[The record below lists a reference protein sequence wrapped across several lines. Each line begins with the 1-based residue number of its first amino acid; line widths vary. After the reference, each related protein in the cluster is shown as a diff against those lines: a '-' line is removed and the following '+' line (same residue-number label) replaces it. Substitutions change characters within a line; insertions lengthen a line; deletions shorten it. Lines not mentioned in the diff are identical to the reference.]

1 MEDTP
6 YQILFLEDSGL
17 IREKVSP
24 LLRGGRL
31 ARFAVHEAESLAEGL
46 AMIRNVAVDA
56 VLLDLGLPDSRGL
69 HTLQAVRKA
78 VPHVAVVILTADDS
92 DATVMEAMREGAQD
106 YLLKEEITGPLLQR
120 TLRYAIERN
129 RLEEELRRRANYD
142 SLTGLFS
149 RPHLMERL
157 RSALREAREE
167 DTPLA
172 VCLCDLDQLKEVND
186 THGHRQGDAVL
197 ETFGALIRRGIQKTG
212 YGGRYGGDEFLL
224 VFPALSADRAE
235 EIVEGIRRPFA
246 EHAFPLEPNGNFHVT
261 STFGVASL
269 TPAMNTSRELIQ
281 AADEALYEGK
291 KQGHNK
297 VVRRG

>member
-1 MEDTP
+1 MEEVP

-31 ARFAVHEAESLAEGL
+31 AHFAIHEAASLADGL
-46 AMIRNVAVDA
+46 ATIRNVAVDA

-78 VPHVAVVILTADDS
+78 VPHVAVVILTGDDS
-92 DATVMEAMREGAQD
+92 DDTVMEAMREGAQD

-129 RLEEELRRRANYD
+129 RLEEELRRRANFD
-142 SLTGLFS
+142 CLTGLFS
-149 RPHLMERL
+149 RTHLMEKL
-157 RSALREAREE
+157 RSALGESREE
-167 DTPLA
+167 STPLA

-186 THGHRQGDAVL
+186 THGHRKGDAVL
-197 ETFGALIRRGIQKTG
+197 ETFGALVRSAIGEAG
-212 YGGRYGGDEFLL
+212 FGGRYGGDEFLL
-224 VFPALSADRAE
+224 VFPAASTDGAE
-235 EIVEGIRRPFA
+235 EVAGRIRRSLA
-246 EHAFPLEPNGNFHVT
+246 EHPFPLGPGADFHVT
-261 STFGVASL
+261 STFGIASL
-269 TPAMNTSRELIQ
+269 TPAMATSRELIQ

-291 KQGHNK
+291 KQGHDR
-297 VVRRG
+297 VVRAD